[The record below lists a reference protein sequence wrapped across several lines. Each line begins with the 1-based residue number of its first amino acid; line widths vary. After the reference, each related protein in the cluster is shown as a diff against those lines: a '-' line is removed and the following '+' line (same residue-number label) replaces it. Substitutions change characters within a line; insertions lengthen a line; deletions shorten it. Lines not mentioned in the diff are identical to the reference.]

1 MIRRFRPRPF
11 TWNGGWP
18 QKRPFL
24 RSEFQVGAKCFHL
37 ERPKGTGDPLAATTV
52 PGGGA
57 EKGNGTG
64 KPPKRMSVPGGK
76 TRRTRIDS
84 SSPRPSTGNGGWPQK
99 RPFLRSEFQ
108 VGAKCFHLERPKG
121 TGDPLAATTV
131 PGGGAEK
138 GNGTGKPPKRM
149 SVPDG
154 KTRRTRMDSS
164 LPRPSTGNGG
174 WPQKRP
180 FPMSEFQ
187 VEAICF
193 HPERPIGTDGPPAA
207 TTVPGGRTEG
217 NNRTGSPPKGTTVPS
232 GKPED
237 RSRNDGPPKATIVPG
252 GKPESGKA
260 QQKNRRTLQ
269 PGGPKTYCT
278 NPYIA

>member
-1 MIRRFRPRPF
+1 MLPPGTAKRHWQPSSGDDRAQWKAGKAMIRRLRPRPF
-11 TWNGGWP
+11 TWNGGRQ
-18 QKRPFL
+18 QKRPFH
-24 RSEFQVGAKCFHL
+24 RSEFQVEANCFHP
-37 ERPKGTGDPLAATTV
+37 ERPNGTGSPPTATTV
-52 PGGGA
+52 PS
-57 EKGNGTG
+57 G
-64 KPPKRMSVPGGK
+64 KPEDRS
-76 TRRTRIDS
+76 RTG
-84 SSPRPSTGNGGWPQK
+84 RPPT
-99 RPFLRSEFQ
+99 
-108 VGAKCFHLERPKG
+108 
-121 TGDPLAATTV
+121 ATTV

-164 LPRPSTGNGG
+164 LPRPFTWNGG

-180 FPMSEFQ
+180 FPRSEFQ

-193 HPERPIGTDGPPAA
+193 HLER
-207 TTVPGGRTEG
+207 
-217 NNRTGSPPKGTTVPS
+217 PKGTGDPLA
-232 GKPED
+232 
-237 RSRNDGPPKATIVPG
+237 ATYVPG

-269 PGGPKTYCT
+269 PGGPKTYCA